1 MLIMRKTKFLNI
13 AKRGAYA
20 LMAMLVFVYGTIVPA
35 HAEYDPW
42 AVIAEVVEFPGWD
55 YIDNFFNTDFVVSG
69 NVNLRTG
76 PSTNDPI
83 IEVLDA
89 GTVIELWDFDPWNW
103 SQVRANGQMGYV
115 NSQFVV
121 AEWEFEEMRLVAAGQ
136 FVYPTAPSHIG
147 TVELLP
153 WSYVRNFWARGQVAQ
168 ITDVRTGLVYS
179 VRNMGNGNH
188 SDVETVTQADTD
200 IMRRTYGGVWSWATR
215 PIIVSVNGRHI
226 AASINGM
233 PHAGSTIVGNGM
245 QGHVCIHFHGSRT
258 HNGNQRHTQDHQ
270 NAVQEAFN
278 VIRSQALQN

>member
-1 MLIMRKTKFLNI
+1 MRKTKFLNI

>member
-1 MLIMRKTKFLNI
+1 MRKTKFLNI
-13 AKRGAYA
+13 VRRCVFAA
-20 LMAMLVFVYGTIVPA
+20 LAAVVLIIGTSVPA
-35 HAEYDPW
+35 QAEYDPW
-42 AVIAEVVEFPGWD
+42 AVIAEVVEFPGWEN
-55 YIDNFFNTDFVVSG
+55 IDSFFNTDFVVSS
-69 NVNLRTG
+69 NVNFRSG
-76 PSTNDPI
+76 PSTDAAI

-89 GTVIELWDFDPWNW
+89 GTVVELWDFDPWTW
-103 SQVRANGQMGYV
+103 SQVRVNNRMGYV
-115 NSQFVV
+115 NSQFIV
-121 AEWEFEEMRLVAAGQ
+121 AEWEFEEMQLVAAGQ

-153 WSYVRNFWARGQVAQ
+153 WSYVRTFWLRGQVAQ

-188 SDVETVTQADTD
+188 SDVETVTQSDTD

-245 QGHVCIHFHGSRT
+245 AGHVCIHFQGSRT

-270 NAVQEAFN
+270 NAVMEAFN
-278 VIRSQALQN
+278 VISSQALRH

>member
-1 MLIMRKTKFLNI
+1 MKFLNI
-13 AKRGAYA
+13 INR
-20 LMAMLVFVYGTIVPA
+20 MAVAATASLVVFASVSVPA

-42 AVIAEVVEFPGWD
+42 AVIAEVIDFPGWD
-55 YIDNFFNTDFVVSG
+55 NVGFHISGDFVVSG

-76 PSTNDPI
+76 PSTNDDV
-83 IEVLDA
+83 IEVLQA
-89 GTVIELWDFDPWNW
+89 GTIIELHDMDPWNW
-103 SQVRANGQMGYV
+103 SYVRANGRYGYI
-115 NSQFVV
+115 NSQFIV
-121 AEWEFEEMRLVAAGQ
+121 AEWEFEEMQLVAAGQ

-153 WSYVRNFWARGQVAQ
+153 WSTVRTIWGRGEVAQ
-168 ITDVRTGLVYS
+168 ITDVRTGLVYN

-233 PHAGSTIVGNGM
+233 PHAGATIVGNGM
-245 QGHVCIHFHGSRT
+245 AGHVCIHFQGSRT

-270 NAVQEAFN
+270 NAVMEAFN
-278 VIRSQALQN
+278 VISSQALRN